1 MESVAAKA
9 ANLGRCELTF
19 GRSLPDEEVLAA
31 LDGVTRDEVDALIR
45 TLFAGKPA
53 ALAAAGPVGSD
64 SLYAAAL
71 APLR

>member
-1 MESVAAKA
+1 M
-9 ANLGRCELTF
+9 
-19 GRSLPDEEVLAA
+19 
-31 LDGVTRDEVDALIR
+31 TRDEVDALIR

-53 ALAAAGPVGSD
+53 ALAAAGPVGPD

>member
-1 MESVAAKA
+1 MPSA
-9 ANLGRCELTF
+9 GT
-19 GRSLPDEEVLAA
+19 RSPAWSS
-31 LDGVTRDEVDALIR
+31 

>member
-1 MESVAAKA
+1 M
-9 ANLGRCELTF
+9 
-19 GRSLPDEEVLAA
+19 
-31 LDGVTRDEVDALIR
+31 TRDEVDALIR